1 MWRRSDV
8 GDTRM
13 GRGNSQVGE
22 KRELREGRGRRM
34 CACRNGCNKAVWLV
48 STVLVV
54 LTRRHTGEIGAGY
67 GRYKAF

>member
-1 MWRRSDV
+1 MRRRSDV

-22 KRELREGRGRRM
+22 KRELCLCVRVCEGRGRRV

-48 STVLVV
+48 STMLVV
-54 LTRRHTGEIGAGY
+54 LTRRHTGEIGAG
-67 GRYKAF
+67 